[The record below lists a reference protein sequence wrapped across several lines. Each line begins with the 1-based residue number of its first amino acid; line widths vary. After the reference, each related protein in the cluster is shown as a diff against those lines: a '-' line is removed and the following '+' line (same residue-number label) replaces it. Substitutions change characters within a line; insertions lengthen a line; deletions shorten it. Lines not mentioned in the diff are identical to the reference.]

1 MVTIQQVRPEDFPV
15 QDNLFQTAF
24 WGTFKNTCGQQSF
37 FFTVLYSDK
46 DISFQFPF
54 MVLIRFRRDGSCYAY
69 APRAPSVSIA
79 PEKQGILLEEIGVAV
94 KSVFP
99 AQCICLRYDL
109 AWKSLN
115 HSDTTV
121 LPENEQIIM
130 NWGTKTHNLRK
141 APGNY
146 ICPDTVII
154 NISAAPEQILSHMRT
169 TTRNCI
175 RRAYRSKIEFAVKGA
190 EALPD
195 WYSLYQSTAL
205 RKNFFYEKEQY
216 FDRLFSHKHVQ
227 SNAVHEPPPRE
238 KIIPL
243 DAPAPAPQFRIM
255 TAEKDKK
262 IISGIIIALSGHNA
276 YYMYA
281 GSSLEQRELMPN
293 YGLQWEAVR
302 FARSRGCTSY
312 DLMGIP
318 PNNNTADSM
327 AGLYIFKTGF
337 GGEKVRF
344 AGAWDFIY
352 DTDRYKYF
360 VLEDQMKLKSDRN
373 SL

>member
-1 MVTIQQVRPEDFPV
+1 MVTVQQDRPENFPV

-69 APRAPSVSIA
+69 SPRGPSISIA
-79 PEKQGILLEEIGVAV
+79 PEKQGILLEEIAVAV
-94 KSVFP
+94 KTALP

-109 AWKSLN
+109 AWKCLN
-115 HSDTTV
+115 HNDTTE

-154 NISAAPEQILSHMRT
+154 NISAAAEQILSSMRT

-175 RRAYRSKIEFAVKGA
+175 RRAYRSKIEFAVKGE

-195 WYSLYQSTAL
+195 WYSLYKSTAV

-216 FDRLFSHKHVQ
+216 FDRLFSHKHV
-227 SNAVHEPPPRE
+227 
-238 KIIPL
+238 
-243 DAPAPAPQFRIM
+243 
-255 TAEKDKK
+255 
-262 IISGIIIALSGHNA
+262 
-276 YYMYA
+276 
-281 GSSLEQRELMPN
+281 
-293 YGLQWEAVR
+293 
-302 FARSRGCTSY
+302 
-312 DLMGIP
+312 
-318 PNNNTADSM
+318 
-327 AGLYIFKTGF
+327 
-337 GGEKVRF
+337 
-344 AGAWDFIY
+344 
-352 DTDRYKYF
+352 
-360 VLEDQMKLKSDRN
+360 
-373 SL
+373 